1 MSMKGLFVE
10 TEQPRGVGATIMLD
24 FLVQEGQIRAQAA
37 VQHVKRGAGL
47 GLKLMAVTP
56 QDGPRLAAL
65 TARLC
70 EMSQSG
76 SNVRWANS
84 LYAEG
89 HGTSF
94 RESEVQLSGISE
106 GSWPHGS
113 KDGSSD

>member
-10 TEQPRGVGATIMLD
+10 TEQPRGVGATITLD

-76 SNVRWANS
+76 SN
-84 LYAEG
+84 G
-89 HGTSF
+89 HTTTF
-94 RESEVQLSGISE
+94 RESDVQLSGISE
-106 GSWPHGS
+106 GSWPYWS
-113 KDGSSD
+113 KD